1 MNSSTG
7 PLLTQSKAP
16 AAICMVLLPRTAG
29 EVLKVKEI
37 LVLLFNSVTEVAG
50 VPFKVKSL
58 ASRVAGS
65 TGSFTSR
72 RKSVGGCG

>member
-1 MNSSTG
+1 
-7 PLLTQSKAP
+7 
-16 AAICMVLLPRTAG
+16 MVLMPRLAG
-29 EVLKVKEI
+29 EVLKVKLI
-37 LVLLFNSVTEVAG
+37 LVLLFNRATEVAG

-72 RKSVGGCG
+72 RKLLGGCG